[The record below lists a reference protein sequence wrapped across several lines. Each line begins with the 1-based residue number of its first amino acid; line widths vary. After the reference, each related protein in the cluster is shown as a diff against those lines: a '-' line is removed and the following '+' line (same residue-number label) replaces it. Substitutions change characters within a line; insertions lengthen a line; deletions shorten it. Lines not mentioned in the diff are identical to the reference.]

1 MSDVHCSLVNLTANT
16 SHTWIL
22 DLILQ
27 REQSDKD
34 ANESA
39 VNGTS
44 ETISINGKAVITNEI
59 SPNNLESTVKV
70 NLKTK
75 YYTASVNLNHFK
87 YLDLSKQRFGE
98 TEALLIYCEGTQ
110 DSLNKAEK
118 VWQCVKENEPAVCLF
133 IIDSTT
139 DTKDK
144 EGDVTRTEIM
154 SWCLNNH
161 FELVECDEVAEDDC
175 SDGDDSGGIV
185 DIVGKARILEALKS
199 HTWSTMELVEP
210 PPLMSNKSQCNQ
222 EMKPQRTPSASLE
235 ESADTFEAL
244 FSELAVI
251 KAKADNLPN
260 EREKR
265 AFAEKIALSF
275 YAAMGGDDGPDSEE
289 D

>member
-1 MSDVHCSLVNLTANT
+1 MSDIHCSLVNLTANT

-27 REQSDKD
+27 RELSDKD
-34 ANESA
+34 VNEPTK
-39 VNGTS
+39 NGIS
-44 ETISINGKAVITNEI
+44 ETISINSEAVIANET
-59 SPNNLESTVKV
+59 SPNNLESTVEV

-87 YLDLSKQRFGE
+87 YPDLSKQSFGG
-98 TEALLIYCEGTQ
+98 TEALLFYCEGTQ
-110 DSLNKAEK
+110 DSLIKAET
-118 VWQCVKENEPAVCLF
+118 VWQRVKENEPAVCLF
-133 IIDSTT
+133 IIDSTK
-139 DTKDK
+139 DTKDS

-161 FELVECDEVAEDDC
+161 FELIECDEVAEDES

-210 PPLMSNKSQCNQ
+210 PPLMSSKSQCNQ

-235 ESADTFEAL
+235 ESVDTFEAL

-251 KAKADNLPN
+251 KAKADNLPT
-260 EREKR
+260 EGEKR